1 MNETTMYN
9 AIPVVSELNRVKG
22 FDPTRF
28 LRKTKDGPK
37 LDLSI
42 KKLWFR
48 LKYPNGRIKLSALK
62 ITDQLAI
69 IEARVYFDKNDSTPV
84 SSFVSQRENKTTPG
98 GLYIEMAQHSAID
111 EALSSAGFGIQFI
124 PANADKRISQENSVK
139 VEKAVEAPTVVEKAE
154 TVTKVEEAPQVV
166 DAPIAE
172 NTTANVDQA
181 TVTDVVSETTDTA
194 PEAVILAAAL
204 RADGVPFCRI
214 DGSTRERSRECER
227 FNNSPEIP
235 VFLISLKAGGL
246 GLNITGAD
254 TVLHYDPWWN
264 PAAEA
269 QATDRAH
276 RIGQRKTVS
285 VIKLAIA
292 DSVEE
297 RVLLL
302 QREKRLLLEELF
314 EASEAGNAKISL
326 AELKDLMR

>member
-124 PANADKRISQENSVK
+124 PANADKHILQENSVK

-166 DAPIAE
+166 GAPIAE
-172 NTTANVDQA
+172 NTTANMEQA
-181 TVTDVVSETTDTA
+181 TITDSVSETTDVA
-194 PEAVILAAAL
+194 PEEVISKIVSEEATAVEAVDTTTTDTAVPEVTEIREEETELPYTKDMAVDEICARMTVEEAGALIVPIGSCKGWTLAQV
-204 RADGVPFCRI
+204 ADRRP
-214 DGSTRERSRECER
+214 
-227 FNNSPEIP
+227 
-235 VFLISLKAGGL
+235 ISLKWYISGYNGDDNILRAGATIMQRL
-246 GLNITGAD
+246 VENK
-254 TVLHYDPWWN
+254 
-264 PAAEA
+264 AA
-269 QATDRAH
+269 
-276 RIGQRKTVS
+276 
-285 VIKLAIA
+285 
-292 DSVEE
+292 
-297 RVLLL
+297 
-302 QREKRLLLEELF
+302 
-314 EASEAGNAKISL
+314 
-326 AELKDLMR
+326 

>member
-69 IEARVYFDKNDSTPV
+69 IEARVYFDKNDSAPV

-124 PANADKRISQENSVK
+124 PANADKHILQDNSVK
-139 VEKAVEAPTVVEKAE
+139 VEKAVEAPTVAEKAE

-172 NTTANVDQA
+172 NTTANMEQA
-181 TVTDVVSETTDTA
+181 TITDTVSETTDVA
-194 PEAVILAAAL
+194 PEEVISKIVSEEAAAVEAVDTTTTDTAVPEVTEIREEETEL
-204 RADGVPFCRI
+204 PYTKDMAVDEICARMTVEEAGALIVPIGSCKGWTLAQVADRRP
-214 DGSTRERSRECER
+214 
-227 FNNSPEIP
+227 
-235 VFLISLKAGGL
+235 ISLKWYISGYNGDDNILRAGATIMQRL
-246 GLNITGAD
+246 VENK
-254 TVLHYDPWWN
+254 
-264 PAAEA
+264 AA
-269 QATDRAH
+269 
-276 RIGQRKTVS
+276 
-285 VIKLAIA
+285 
-292 DSVEE
+292 
-297 RVLLL
+297 
-302 QREKRLLLEELF
+302 
-314 EASEAGNAKISL
+314 
-326 AELKDLMR
+326 

>member
-124 PANADKRISQENSVK
+124 PANADKHILQENSVK

-154 TVTKVEEAPQVV
+154 TVTKVEEAPRVV

-172 NTTANVDQA
+172 NTTANMEQA
-181 TVTDVVSETTDTA
+181 TITDSVSETTDVA
-194 PEAVILAAAL
+194 PEEVISKIVSEEAAAVEAVDTTTTDTAVPEVTEIREEETEL
-204 RADGVPFCRI
+204 PYTKDMAVDEICARMTVEEAGALIVPIGSCKGWTLAQVADRRP
-214 DGSTRERSRECER
+214 
-227 FNNSPEIP
+227 
-235 VFLISLKAGGL
+235 ISLKWYISGYNGDDNILRAGATIMQRL
-246 GLNITGAD
+246 VENK
-254 TVLHYDPWWN
+254 
-264 PAAEA
+264 AA
-269 QATDRAH
+269 
-276 RIGQRKTVS
+276 
-285 VIKLAIA
+285 
-292 DSVEE
+292 
-297 RVLLL
+297 
-302 QREKRLLLEELF
+302 
-314 EASEAGNAKISL
+314 
-326 AELKDLMR
+326 

>member
-124 PANADKRISQENSVK
+124 PANADKHILQENSVK
-139 VEKAVEAPTVVEKAE
+139 VEKAVEAPTVAEKAE
-154 TVTKVEEAPQVV
+154 TVAKAEETPKVVEAPV
-166 DAPIAE
+166 AE
-172 NTTANVDQA
+172 NTAANMEQA
-181 TVTDVVSETTDTA
+181 TITDVVSEAADEAPEEVISKVLSEEASVDETVVTTTDAAT
-194 PEAVILAAAL
+194 PEVTEIREEETELPYTKDMAVDEICARMTVEEAGALIVPIGSCKGWTLAQV
-204 RADGVPFCRI
+204 ADRRP
-214 DGSTRERSRECER
+214 
-227 FNNSPEIP
+227 
-235 VFLISLKAGGL
+235 ISLKWYISGYNGDDNILRAGATIMQRL
-246 GLNITGAD
+246 VENK
-254 TVLHYDPWWN
+254 
-264 PAAEA
+264 AA
-269 QATDRAH
+269 
-276 RIGQRKTVS
+276 
-285 VIKLAIA
+285 
-292 DSVEE
+292 
-297 RVLLL
+297 
-302 QREKRLLLEELF
+302 
-314 EASEAGNAKISL
+314 
-326 AELKDLMR
+326 

>member
-69 IEARVYFDKNDSTPV
+69 IEARVYFDKNDSAPV

-124 PANADKRISQENSVK
+124 PANADKNISQENSVK
-139 VEKAVEAPTVVEKAE
+139 VEKAIEAPSVADKTETVAKAEEMPTVAEALVAENTSVNLEQATITDAVSEATDEAPEEVIPKVLSEEASADETVVTATDAATPEVTEIREEE
-154 TVTKVEEAPQVV
+154 TELPYTKDMAVDEICARMTVEEAGALIVPIGSCKGWTLAQV
-166 DAPIAE
+166 
-172 NTTANVDQA
+172 
-181 TVTDVVSETTDTA
+181 
-194 PEAVILAAAL
+194 
-204 RADGVPFCRI
+204 ADRRP
-214 DGSTRERSRECER
+214 
-227 FNNSPEIP
+227 
-235 VFLISLKAGGL
+235 ISLKWYISGYNGDDNILRAGATIMQRL
-246 GLNITGAD
+246 VENK
-254 TVLHYDPWWN
+254 
-264 PAAEA
+264 AA
-269 QATDRAH
+269 
-276 RIGQRKTVS
+276 
-285 VIKLAIA
+285 
-292 DSVEE
+292 
-297 RVLLL
+297 
-302 QREKRLLLEELF
+302 
-314 EASEAGNAKISL
+314 
-326 AELKDLMR
+326 

>member
-69 IEARVYFDKNDSTPV
+69 IEARVYFDKNDSAPV

-124 PANADKRISQENSVK
+124 PANADKNISQENSVK
-139 VEKAVEAPTVVEKAE
+139 VEKAVEAPSVADKTETVAKAEEMPTVAEALVAENTSVNLEQATITDAVSEATDEAPEEVISKVLSEEASVDETVVTTTDAATPEVTEIREEE
-154 TVTKVEEAPQVV
+154 TELPYTKDMAVDEICARMTVEEAGALIVPIGSCKGWTLAQV
-166 DAPIAE
+166 
-172 NTTANVDQA
+172 
-181 TVTDVVSETTDTA
+181 
-194 PEAVILAAAL
+194 
-204 RADGVPFCRI
+204 ADRRP
-214 DGSTRERSRECER
+214 
-227 FNNSPEIP
+227 
-235 VFLISLKAGGL
+235 ISLKWYISGYNGDDNILRAGATIMQRL
-246 GLNITGAD
+246 VENK
-254 TVLHYDPWWN
+254 
-264 PAAEA
+264 AA
-269 QATDRAH
+269 
-276 RIGQRKTVS
+276 
-285 VIKLAIA
+285 
-292 DSVEE
+292 
-297 RVLLL
+297 
-302 QREKRLLLEELF
+302 
-314 EASEAGNAKISL
+314 
-326 AELKDLMR
+326 

>member
-69 IEARVYFDKNDSTPV
+69 IEARVYFDKNDSAPV

-124 PANADKRISQENSVK
+124 PANADKNISQENSVK
-139 VEKAVEAPTVVEKAE
+139 VEKAVEAPTVVDKTETVVKAE
-154 TVTKVEEAPQVV
+154 EMPTVAEALVAENTSANLEQATITDAVSEATDEAPEEVISKVLSEEASADETVVTTTDAATPEVTEIREEETELPYTKDMAVDEICARMTVEEAGALIVPIGSCKGWTLAQV
-166 DAPIAE
+166 
-172 NTTANVDQA
+172 
-181 TVTDVVSETTDTA
+181 
-194 PEAVILAAAL
+194 
-204 RADGVPFCRI
+204 ADRRP
-214 DGSTRERSRECER
+214 
-227 FNNSPEIP
+227 
-235 VFLISLKAGGL
+235 ISLKWYISGYNGDDNILRAGATIMQRL
-246 GLNITGAD
+246 VENK
-254 TVLHYDPWWN
+254 
-264 PAAEA
+264 AA
-269 QATDRAH
+269 
-276 RIGQRKTVS
+276 
-285 VIKLAIA
+285 
-292 DSVEE
+292 
-297 RVLLL
+297 
-302 QREKRLLLEELF
+302 
-314 EASEAGNAKISL
+314 
-326 AELKDLMR
+326 